1 MLLPPLQSV
10 NWFFFWMRTRARPGV
25 LYPGRFTYLGRRH
38 AEQESRQAAR
48 AEDAARFNVAAAAEA
63 GRCGR
68 HVCRCAGQVL
78 ARMPVG
84 RQGQALPLHGH

>member
-1 MLLPPLQSV
+1 
-10 NWFFFWMRTRARPGV
+10 MRTRARPGV

-63 GRCGR
+63 GRWRCGR